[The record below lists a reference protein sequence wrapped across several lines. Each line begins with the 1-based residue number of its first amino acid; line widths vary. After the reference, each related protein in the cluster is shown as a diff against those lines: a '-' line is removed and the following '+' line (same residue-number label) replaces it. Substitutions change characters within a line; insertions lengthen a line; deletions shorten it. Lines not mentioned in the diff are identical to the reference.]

1 MMNKKDTKINRNDM
15 LELTRRMTL
24 SRNCFV
30 RAAGAY
36 IDDEG
41 YIDNTFNVSF
51 KMCIRDRVAR
61 KVPDWEDLYTRSVKF
76 RKI

>member
-51 KMCIRDRVAR
+51 QKY
-61 KVPDWEDLYTRSVKF
+61 EQT
-76 RKI
+76 

>member
-41 YIDNTFNVSF
+41 YIVQMKKNSGCNVKSL
-51 KMCIRDRVAR
+51 CR
-61 KVPDWEDLYTRSVKF
+61 E
-76 RKI
+76 